1 VLKRGVAWRDVERP
15 PREDLLRDV
24 MPRGV
29 FDLDRVILG
38 STLVGA
44 WLFWRE
50 GERCFLALRTDF
62 LLFVDL
68 TLGDL

>member
-1 VLKRGVAWRDVERP
+1 MCEGRARFAAVLLLCVLKRGVAWRDVERP

-44 WLFWRE
+44 WLF
-50 GERCFLALRTDF
+50 
-62 LLFVDL
+62 
-68 TLGDL
+68 